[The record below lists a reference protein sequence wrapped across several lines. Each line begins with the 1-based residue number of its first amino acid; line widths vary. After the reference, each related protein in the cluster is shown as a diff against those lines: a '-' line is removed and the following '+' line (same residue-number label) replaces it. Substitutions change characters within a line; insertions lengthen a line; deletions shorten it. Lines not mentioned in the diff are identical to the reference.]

1 MYNEPGGH
9 MRPAYLT
16 SIKNEEKLI
25 GYNLQYYYNIGI
37 RDFYI
42 TFNCTEDNSEKIVDD
57 FCKKYNDITV
67 WKFTDNDPTYNL
79 IERLN
84 YMADLAYTHGCDWMI
99 PVDADEILKLNTYN
113 LLESLLPHEKQ
124 EYGYIVCRWCDYVS
138 LPSDDQT
145 DENYFSRW
153 THREARSRPQSKII
167 AKWHPGM
174 RWGTGHHLVISMRK
188 KIAIAHKM
196 FVAHFP
202 NREYEQLKNKM
213 ITIGKAFILKYGEN
227 SETLQVKQYKEYL
240 EKGEQYF
247 IDLWKKLETGRE
259 KRKNQFICDPIPKE
273 MFFQNPDIKTFS
285 KNIFKLPDESLISG
299 HSEEYKK

>member
-1 MYNEPGGH
+1 

-42 TFNCTEDNSEKIVDD
+42 TFNCTEDKSKEIVND
-57 FCKKYNDITV
+57 FCKKHNDITV
-67 WKFTDNDPTYNL
+67 YEFHDNNPTYNL
-79 IERLN
+79 IERFN

-113 LLESLLPHEKQ
+113 LIESLEVHERH
-124 EYGYIVCRWCDYVS
+124 EYGYIVCRWCDYVF
-138 LPSDDQT
+138 LKSDDEN
-145 DENYFSRW
+145 DNNYFSKW
-153 THREARSRPQSKII
+153 THREQRSRPQSKII
-167 AKWHPGM
+167 AKWHPQM
-174 RWGTGHHLVISMRK
+174 KWGTGHHLVISMRK
-188 KIAIAHKM
+188 QIAVAHKM

-247 IDLWKKLETGRE
+247 VDLWAKLQNDKE
-259 KRKNQFICDPIPKE
+259 KRKHCFVYDPIPKE
-273 MFFQNPDIKTFS
+273 MFFENPDIEKLRQE
-285 KNIFKLPDESLISG
+285 KFKYPEESLLRG
-299 HSEEYKK
+299 HSEEGKK